1 MTMAQLAK
9 TLLTAVAV
17 TGPGAG
23 VDLTIMAR
31 TITVQVI
38 LGGTVDPKCVVEV
51 DGSLDNAN
59 WFSLGQQIGPGSF
72 NNDQD
77 VCQYVRA
84 NVISLASGTVTAY
97 CGYIA

>member
-1 MTMAQLAK
+1 MH
-9 TLLTAVAV
+9 
-17 TGPGAG
+17 G

-38 LGGTVDPKCVVEV
+38 PGGTVDPRCVAEV
-51 DGSLDNAN
+51 DGSLDNAS